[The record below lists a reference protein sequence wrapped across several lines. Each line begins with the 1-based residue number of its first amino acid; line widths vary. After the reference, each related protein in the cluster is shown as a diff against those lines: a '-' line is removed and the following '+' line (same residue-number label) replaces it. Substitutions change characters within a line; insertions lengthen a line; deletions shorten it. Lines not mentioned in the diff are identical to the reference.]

1 MTQADKVTETEIMR
15 QPTWSP
21 AGVGLAQQLDLPMA
35 ARGPASYQ
43 REFVERYVPN
53 DSWLMP
59 QDVAEELCRR
69 GQLREPQAAGTHARK
84 VFTQLLVDLSWN
96 SSRLEGNR
104 YSRYAAE
111 KLLNGGPVRCD
122 VDTVML
128 LNHKAAVEF
137 LVDRVPQ
144 EGLSALV
151 VRNLHAV
158 LMQDLL
164 PDSGMLGGIRKRPVG
179 IAGTL
184 YSPMQAPD
192 VLEQTLDSI
201 AAKAALIRNPVE
213 ASLFFWVNLAYLQP
227 FEGGNEC
234 TSRLAANIPLLTHSC
249 VPLSF
254 LDVAPHD
261 YERAMLGVYELQ
273 NAALAVDLFIWT
285 YRRSLSRYSS

>member
-1 MTQADKVTETEIMR
+1 MR
-15 QPTWSP
+15 HPTWSP
-21 AGVGLAQQLDLPMA
+21 AGVELAQQLDLPMA

-53 DSWLMP
+53 ESWLMP
-59 QDVAEELCRR
+59 QDVAEELCHP

-84 VFTQLLVDLSWN
+84 AFTQLLVDLSWN

-104 YSRYAAE
+104 YSRHAAE
-111 KLLNGGPVRCD
+111 NQLNGGPVRCD

-128 LNHKAAVEF
+128 LNHGAAIEF

-151 VRNLHAV
+151 VQNLHAV

-164 PDSGMLGGIRKRPVG
+164 PDSGMLGAIRKRPLG

-192 VLEQTLDSI
+192 VLERTLDSI
-201 AAKAALIRNPVE
+201 VAKAALTRNPVE
-213 ASLFFWVNLAYLQP
+213 ASLFLWVNLAYLQP
-227 FEGGNEC
+227 FDGGNERV
-234 TSRLAANIPLLTHSC
+234 SRLAANIPLLLHHC
-249 VPLSF
+249 APLSF
-254 LDVAPHD
+254 LDVTVHD
-261 YERAMLGVYELQ
+261 HAHAMLGVYEFQ
-273 NAALAVDLFIWT
+273 DVALAVELFAWT
-285 YRRSLSRYSS
+285 YRRSLNRYLS

>member
-1 MTQADKVTETEIMR
+1 MR

-21 AGVGLAQQLDLPMA
+21 AGVELAQQLDLPMA

-53 DSWLMP
+53 ESWLMP
-59 QDVAEELCRR
+59 QDVAEELYHR
-69 GQLREPQAAGTHARK
+69 GQLREPQVAGTHASK
-84 VFTQLLVDLSWN
+84 AFTQMLVDLSWN
-96 SSRLEGNR
+96 SSRLEGNS
-104 YSRYAAE
+104 YSRRAAE
-111 KLLNGGPVRCD
+111 KLLNGGPVHCD

-128 LNHKAAVEF
+128 LNHKAAVKF

-144 EGLSALV
+144 EGLSTLV

-184 YSPMQAPD
+184 YSPVQAPD
-192 VLEQTLDSI
+192 VLKQILDSI

-213 ASLFFWVNLAYLQP
+213 ASLFLWVGLAYLQP
-227 FEGGNEC
+227 FDGGNEC
-234 TSRLAANIPLLTHSC
+234 VSRLVANIPLLLHNC
-249 VPLSF
+249 APLSF
-254 LDVAPHD
+254 LDVTAHD
-261 YERAMLGVYELQ
+261 NAHAMLGVYEFQ
-273 NAALAVDLFIWT
+273 DVSLAVDLFAWT
-285 YRRSLSRYSS
+285 YRRSLNRYLS